1 MQSEY
6 VKCGFILFICL
17 PKQFFTKYETIIY
30 VWMTEWMEITLIFF
44 ILAFLNYIQNQ
55 HTKPLLKWKHF
66 VLVWADLL
74 KQFLDN
80 TLPNVVIKMNIE
92 STGAQS
98 DKTVIVCFRLLH

>member
-1 MQSEY
+1 MWFYSVY
-6 VKCGFILFICL
+6 LF
-17 PKQFFTKYETIIY
+17 TETVFHKIWNY
-30 VWMTEWMEITLIFF
+30 NLRLDDRMDGNYSDFF